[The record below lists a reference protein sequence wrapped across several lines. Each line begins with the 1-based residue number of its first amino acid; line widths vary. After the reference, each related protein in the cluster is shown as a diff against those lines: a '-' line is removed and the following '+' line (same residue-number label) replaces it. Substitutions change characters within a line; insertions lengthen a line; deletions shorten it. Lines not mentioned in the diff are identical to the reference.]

1 MYKNEDIVDIWYLS
15 FIMKMLIVFFSL
27 IIGHMAAAQSLK
39 VMTYNIRLDVAV
51 DGVNQWP
58 NRKQKVFDLLRK
70 YDPDI
75 IGVQEALHHQL
86 QDILRALPGYQSAG
100 VGRDDGKEK
109 GEFSAILYKTDR
121 LALISQKTSWLS
133 ETPEIPGSKSWDA
146 AITRVVTQAHFRDKK
161 TKKEFVH
168 FNTHFDHIGK
178 EARLN
183 SARMIR
189 QMIDGR
195 PRNLSALI
203 TGDFN
208 AEPADPPYSEIL
220 LNKVVMDTRPKEV
233 VVGTFC
239 NFEMNSQPC
248 RLIDYIFHTK
258 PWKVVKYEVIQDND
272 GKYYPSDH
280 LPVLVE
286 FK

>member
-1 MYKNEDIVDIWYLS
+1 
-15 FIMKMLIVFFSL
+15 MKIFLAFLSL
-27 IIGHMAAAQSLK
+27 ISFQMTFAQSLK

-58 NRKQKVFDLLRK
+58 NRKEKVFDLLKK

-86 QDILRALPGYQSAG
+86 QDILLALPNYKSAG

-109 GEFSAILYKTDR
+109 GEYSAILYKTDR
-121 LALISQKTSWLS
+121 LELISQETSWLS
-133 ETPEIPGSKSWDA
+133 ETPEVPGSKSWDA
-146 AITRVVTQAHFRDKK
+146 AITRVVTKAHFRDKK
-161 TKKEFVH
+161 TMEEFIH

-183 SARMIR
+183 SAKMIR
-189 QMIDGR
+189 QLIENR
-195 PRNLSALI
+195 PKKLSALV

-208 AEPADPPYSEIL
+208 AEPTEPPYSEIL
-220 LNKVVMDTRPKEV
+220 LGKVVFDTRPEKISM
-233 VVGTFC
+233 GTFC
-239 NFEMNSQPC
+239 NFKMNSQPC
-248 RLIDYIFHTK
+248 RLIDYIFYTK

-272 GKYYPSDH
+272 GIYYPSDH
-280 LPVLVE
+280 LPVMVE
-286 FK
+286 VK